1 MLLERRGGVC
11 GGKYVKGAVRV
22 VCVCACVCVTCVCSH
37 RTEKR
42 ASARVQRLVR
52 M

>member
-22 VCVCACVCVTCVCSH
+22 VCVCVRVFDVCAA
-37 RTEKR
+37 TE
-42 ASARVQRLVR
+42 
-52 M
+52 